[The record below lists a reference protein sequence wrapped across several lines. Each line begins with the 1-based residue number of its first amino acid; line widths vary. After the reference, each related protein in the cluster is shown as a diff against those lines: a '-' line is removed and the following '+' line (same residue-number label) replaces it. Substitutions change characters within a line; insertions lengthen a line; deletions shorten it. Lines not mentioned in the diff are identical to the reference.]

1 MLRFQHIEHLY
12 ALGII
17 PLLIVLFILLL
28 IWRRNKLKKIGD
40 DRLVH
45 TQLVGFIEGRST
57 FKFVL
62 LCVALVMI
70 ITGWANLQLGS
81 KLDKVQKKGVDVVI
95 ALDVSKS
102 MLATDIQ
109 PDRLTRAKQL
119 VSRMLDK
126 MQNDRVALIIFAG
139 RAYQQV
145 PLTVD
150 YGAMKMMLQTVRP
163 DLVPMQG
170 TAISEAIDQ
179 SLKAFS
185 AKEKKYK
192 SLVII
197 SDGEDH
203 DEQSLAK
210 AKEAAETGVIIH
222 TVGIGSPQGAT
233 LYDPQT
239 RAVKLDEKGEPV
251 ISKLNEKELQTIA
264 AAGHGTYSLLRN
276 TDDVA
281 GKLSDEID
289 GMEQRNLGA
298 VVFTD
303 YLDYFQYFLAIAFIA
318 LLLEWL
324 LPGTSLK
331 NKVKTA

>member
-12 ALGII
+12 ALGIL
-17 PLLIVLFILLL
+17 PVLVVLFILLL
-28 IWRRNKLKKIGD
+28 VWRRNKLKKIGE
-40 DRLVH
+40 DRLVRS
-45 TQLVGFIEGRST
+45 QLVGFIEGRT
-57 FKFVL
+57 TLKFILVS
-62 LCVALVMI
+62 VALSLI
-70 ITGWANLQLGS
+70 IIGWANLQLGS
-81 KLDKVQKKGVDVVI
+81 KMDKVQKKGVDVVI

-126 MQNDRVALIIFAG
+126 MQNDRVALVIFAG

-192 SLVII
+192 SLIII

-233 LYDPQT
+233 LYDPET
-239 RAVKLDEKGEPV
+239 HSVKLDEKGEPV
-251 ISKLNEKELQTIA
+251 VSKLNEKELQTIA

-276 TDDVA
+276 TDEVA
-281 GKLSDEID
+281 GRLTDEID

-324 LPGTSLK
+324 LPGASLK

>member
-1 MLRFQHIEHLY
+1 MLRFQHIAHLY

-17 PLLIVLFILLL
+17 PVLVLLFVLLL
-28 IWRRNKLKKIGD
+28 LWRRKKLKKLGD
-40 DRLVH
+40 ERLVR
-45 TQLVGFIEGRST
+45 TQLVGYITGRST
-57 FKFVL
+57 FKFIL
-62 LCVALVMI
+62 LCTALLLI

-81 KLDKVQKKGVDVVI
+81 KMDKVQKKGVDVVI

-126 MQNDRVALIIFAG
+126 MENDRVALIIFAG

-185 AKEKKYK
+185 EKEKKYK
-192 SLVII
+192 SLIII

-203 DEQSLAK
+203 DEQSLVKAK
-210 AKEAAETGVIIH
+210 AAAETGVIIH

-233 LYDPQT
+233 LYDPDT
-239 RAVKLDEKGEPV
+239 KAVKLDEKGEPV
-251 ISKLNEKELQTIA
+251 ITKLNEGELQSIA
-264 AAGHGTYSLLRN
+264 AAGHGTYTLMRN

-281 GKLSDEID
+281 NKLADEID

-303 YLDYFQYFLAIAFIA
+303 YLDYFQYFLAIAFIT

-324 LPGTSLK
+324 LPGTSFK
-331 NKVKTA
+331 KKVKTA